1 MNVLLNE
8 NRARGEGMAMK
19 LKVKIIESS
28 RKFYEVAQSLGWHP
42 SKLSHI
48 IHGASIPSP
57 EEKAHIAR
65 ELGVDVAEVFPPAK
79 EKLR

>member
-1 MNVLLNE
+1 MEMSL
-8 NRARGEGMAMK
+8 K
-19 LKVKIIESS
+19 LKIVETG
-28 RKFYEVAQSLGWHP
+28 RKFYEVAHNLGWHP

>member
-8 NRARGEGMAMK
+8 NRARGEGMEMK

-48 IHGASIPSP
+48 INGAMKPSP
-57 EEKAHIAR
+57 EDKAMIAN
-65 ELGVDVAEVFPPAK
+65 ELGVDVAEVFPLKK
-79 EKLR
+79 EKL